1 MTDFIFRVESFNL
14 TPEQAKHISAAI
26 QGTVMHEIARLDLNG
41 GKQPGGAHAAA
52 AHASGLSGGS
62 FAFFPVLWNGGMLLK
77 EIAKL
82 PSLDKT
88 LPTVNFSGGV

>member
-26 QGTVMHEIARLDLNG
+26 QGTVMHELARLDLNG

-52 AHASGLSGGS
+52 HTAGLSGGS

-77 EIAKL
+77 EFAKL

-88 LPTVNFSGGV
+88 VPTLNFSAGV